1 MIIFRLILI
10 ISALSPGLLGQE
22 NAVEIVR
29 KSNDLLRGVSSYS
42 ELRMRIEKPDWSREM
57 RLKMWALE
65 PDFGLVFVISP
76 ARDKGNVTLKR
87 QTEVWNWLPSVRRVI
102 KIPPSMMLQS
112 WMGSDFTNDDLV
124 RQSSLVEDYEHTIA
138 GVDTLDGYP
147 CWRIDMIPKP
157 DAGVVWGKVIMWIA
171 KEHYWQLKS
180 DFFDEDGTIVK
191 SMRASEI
198 KNLGGR
204 RLPARL
210 EMVPFDEPG
219 NKTIMIYEELEFDI
233 DIKVNFF
240 SQQNMKRI
248 R

>member
-180 DFFDEDGTIVK
+180 DFFDEDGTRVK